1 MEFTCYSMLIDFTIA
16 AIFLFLAKLLREKI
30 KILQSLFIPVSLL
43 AGFLALIAGKNGLK
57 LITFSGQAGSY
68 SGMLII
74 AVFVS
79 LGLRGFNFSKGGIKE
94 NFDRIGSYYCLR
106 NIGWCFQYS
115 FPILFSVLLL
125 GILEPD
131 LNPAFGMLIPAGFQG
146 GHGTAAALG
155 NTLGGLGWEAA
166 NDLGMTSA
174 TIGILTGIFGGI
186 ALIKLGTMKGYT
198 KFVKD
203 FTQLPDDMRTGLI
216 EEGKRPALGEETV
229 SPMAIDPLAWH
240 LMLILIPTGLGYLL
254 TNYLQGVTGLG
265 LPSFSIGFLV
275 AIVFHF
281 VLKAMKADKYVDNR
295 IISRMGSCCT
305 DFLVFFGVATIN
317 VPVVLEY
324 IVPFS
329 LLMLFGIVWVVIHFT
344 VIAPR
349 LLKQEWFERGM
360 YVYGYST
367 GVTAIGMAL
376 LRIVDPENKS
386 CTLDDAAIVTPIES
400 IIEVF
405 ALAYVPVA
413 CVQGNWVMGVA
424 PILIYMA
431 GLIVVSIL
439 FKWWHKHPKGV
450 FDESQLEKSRR

>member
-1 MEFTCYSMLIDFTIA
+1 
-16 AIFLFLAKLLREKI
+16 
-30 KILQSLFIPVSLL
+30 
-43 AGFLALIAGKNGLK
+43 
-57 LITFSGQAGSY
+57 
-68 SGMLII
+68 
-74 AVFVS
+74 
-79 LGLRGFNFSKGGIKE
+79 
-94 NFDRIGSYYCLR
+94 
-106 NIGWCFQYS
+106 
-115 FPILFSVLLL
+115 
-125 GILEPD
+125 
-131 LNPAFGMLIPAGFQG
+131 MLIPAGFQG

>member
-1 MEFTCYSMLIDFTIA
+1 MEFTCYSMLIDFMIA
-16 AIFLFLAKLLREKI
+16 AVFLFVAKFLREKI

-43 AGFLALIAGKNGLK
+43 AGFLALIAGQNGLK

-79 LGLRGFNFSKGGIKE
+79 LGLRGFNFSKGGLKE
-94 NFDRIGSYYCLR
+94 NFDRIGSYYCFR

-115 FPILFSVLLL
+115 MPIIFSVLVLSVL
-125 GILEPD
+125 APD

-155 NTLGGLGWEAA
+155 TTLGDLGWEAA

-174 TIGILTGIFGGI
+174 TVGILAGIFGGI
-186 ALIKLGTMKGYT
+186 ILIKLGTMKNYT
-198 KFVKD
+198 KYVKN
-203 FTQLPDDMRTGLI
+203 FSQLPDDMRTGLI
-216 EEGKRPALGEETV
+216 EEGKRPVLGEETV

-295 IISRMGSCCT
+295 VISRMGSCCT

-317 VPVVLEY
+317 VPVVIEY

-349 LLKQEWFERGM
+349 LLKQEWFERGI

-413 CVQGNWVMGVA
+413 CVQGNWLMGVA
-424 PILIYMA
+424 PILIYMV
-431 GLIVVSIL
+431 GLIVVSII
-439 FKWWHKHPKGV
+439 FKWWHKHPRGV
-450 FDESQLEKSRR
+450 FDESKLTNK

>member
-1 MEFTCYSMLIDFTIA
+1 MEFTCYSMLIDFMIA
-16 AIFLFLAKLLREKI
+16 AVFLFVAKLLREKI

-43 AGFLALIAGKNGLK
+43 AGFLALIAGQNGLK

-79 LGLRGFNFSKGGIKE
+79 LGLRGFNFSKGGLKE
-94 NFDRIGSYYCLR
+94 NFDRIGSYYCFR

-115 FPILFSVLLL
+115 MPIIFSVLVLSVL
-125 GILEPD
+125 APD

-155 NTLGGLGWEAA
+155 TTLGDLGWEAA

-174 TIGILTGIFGGI
+174 TVGILAGIFGGI
-186 ALIKLGTMKGYT
+186 ILIKLGTMKNYT
-198 KFVKD
+198 KYVKN
-203 FTQLPDDMRTGLI
+203 FSQLPDDMRTGLI
-216 EEGKRPALGEETV
+216 EEGKRPVLGEETV

-295 IISRMGSCCT
+295 VISRMGSCCT

-317 VPVVLEY
+317 VPVVIEY

-349 LLKQEWFERGM
+349 LLKQEWFERGI

-376 LRIVDPENKS
+376 LRIVDPEKS

-413 CVQGNWVMGVA
+413 CVQGNWLMGVA
-424 PILIYMA
+424 PILIYMV
-431 GLIVVSIL
+431 GLIVVSII
-439 FKWWHKHPKGV
+439 FKWWHKHPRGV
-450 FDESQLEKSRR
+450 FDESKLTNK

>member
-1 MEFTCYSMLIDFTIA
+1 
-16 AIFLFLAKLLREKI
+16 
-30 KILQSLFIPVSLL
+30 
-43 AGFLALIAGKNGLK
+43 
-57 LITFSGQAGSY
+57 
-68 SGMLII
+68 
-74 AVFVS
+74 
-79 LGLRGFNFSKGGIKE
+79 
-94 NFDRIGSYYCLR
+94 
-106 NIGWCFQYS
+106 
-115 FPILFSVLLL
+115 
-125 GILEPD
+125 
-131 LNPAFGMLIPAGFQG
+131 
-146 GHGTAAALG
+146 
-155 NTLGGLGWEAA
+155 
-166 NDLGMTSA
+166 MTSA

-186 ALIKLGTMKGYT
+186 ALIKLGTIKGYT

-203 FTQLPDDMRTGLI
+203 FTQLPNDMRTGLI
-216 EEGKRPALGEETV
+216 EEGNRPALGEETV

-254 TNYLQGVTGLG
+254 TNYLQDLTGYG

-281 VLKAMKADKYVDNR
+281 VLKAIKADKYVDNR
-295 IISRMGSCCT
+295 IVSRMGSCCT

-317 VPVVLEY
+317 IPVVLEY

-329 LLMLFGIVWVVIHFT
+329 LLMLFGIVWVVIHFA

-349 LLKQEWFERGM
+349 LLKQEWFERGI

-413 CVQGNWVMGVA
+413 CVQGNWVIGVA

-431 GLIVVSIL
+431 GLIVASLI
-439 FKWWHKHPKGV
+439 FRWWHKHPRSV
-450 FDESQLEKSRR
+450 FDESLLEKR

>member
-1 MEFTCYSMLIDFTIA
+1 MEFTCYSFLIDFTIA
-16 AIFLFLAKLLREKI
+16 AVFLFVAKLLREKI

-43 AGFLALIAGKNGLK
+43 AGFLALAAGQNGLK

-79 LGLRGFNFSKGGIKE
+79 LGLRGFNFSKGGLKE
-94 NFDRIGSYYCLR
+94 NFDRIGSYYCFR

-115 FPILFSVLLL
+115 MPILFSVLVLS
-125 GILEPD
+125 ILAPD

-155 NTLGGLGWEAA
+155 TTLGDLGWDAA

-174 TIGILTGIFGGI
+174 TVGILAGIFGGI
-186 ALIKLGTMKGYT
+186 ILIKLGTMKNYT
-198 KFVKD
+198 KYVKN
-203 FTQLPDDMRTGLI
+203 FSQLPEDMRTGLI
-216 EEGKRPALGEETV
+216 EEDKRPVLGEETV

-254 TNYLQGVTGLG
+254 TNYLQSITGLG

-281 VLKAMKADKYVDNR
+281 VLKVLKADKYVDNR
-295 IISRMGSCCT
+295 IVSRMGSCCT

-317 VPVVLEY
+317 IPVVIEY

-329 LLMLFGIVWVVIHFT
+329 LLMLFGIVWVVVHFT

-349 LLKQEWFERGM
+349 LLKQEWFERGI

-413 CVQGNWVMGVA
+413 CVQGNWLMGVA

-431 GLIVVSIL
+431 GLIVVSII
-439 FKWWHKHPKGV
+439 FKWWHKHPRGV
-450 FDESQLEKSRR
+450 FDESQLTK